1 MFTFLGKDR
10 PQTGRSATRRLTRA
24 ALLAG
29 LTAPLV
35 FIAYSRLET
44 DKPKAVESALVTTAP
59 TAAPAGP
66 LGEAIAGMRY
76 GLSDADLD
84 RYQHAFS
91 AADNGDWQTLRTWAS
106 YLQDRRLMGHLLAQQ
121 YLAPDATP
129 SFADLRAWMDLY
141 GDLPE
146 ADDVYKQAQAQRPR
160 DATIPGPRVPQS
172 TETATAN
179 PDQPNSTEPHTAAGD
194 RAFSR
199 FFASDNKTALAE
211 AARAIAAV
219 GQKASTS
226 HWIAGLASWRM
237 GLFDDAGKH
246 FTALAGSSTAAGW
259 MQAAGAYW
267 AGRVEERNG
276 ATANA
281 TKWYNSAARYP
292 TTFYGMLAMRK
303 LGVDIAQR
311 LSGDSLTAEHLDM
324 LAESPAGYRALALLE
339 LGRRDLAAAELEHID
354 TGDNAQLEAA
364 IMMVADA
371 AQLGDISSNLA
382 QRIARPADEAGA
394 KFPIPRWRP
403 RGGFQI
409 DPALVYA
416 VARQESRFDPKAQS
430 EKGAVG
436 LMQIMPSTA
445 SLIAPKSSASL
456 LDPSTNL
463 DVGQRVIRSLM
474 KDPNIGENLLLV
486 AVAYNRGSGNQAQL
500 RQILEH
506 DDPLLAVESISNGET
521 RIFIEHVLA
530 NYWAYRARLGGD
542 TSSLSDL
549 ADGRWPLY
557 RWEDGDSVAGSL
569 GGTNTLGANI
579 RTVQHSD

>member
-1 MFTFLGKDR
+1 MFTFLGKDH
-10 PQTGRSATRRLTRA
+10 PETVRSNARRLMRA

-29 LTAPLV
+29 LATPLIFV
-35 FIAYSRLET
+35 AHARLEA
-44 DKPKAVESALVTTAP
+44 DKPRVIESV
-59 TAAPAGP
+59 AAPVAPATP
-66 LGEAIAGMRY
+66 LSDAMAGMRY
-76 GLSDADLD
+76 GLSAADLD
-84 RYQHAFS
+84 RYRHAFS
-91 AADNGDWQTLRTWAS
+91 AADNADWQSLATWSS
-106 YLQDRRLMGHLLAQQ
+106 YIQDRRLVGHLLAQH
-121 YLAPDATP
+121 YLAPDAAP
-129 SFADLRAWMDLY
+129 SFAALRAWMDLY

-146 ADDVYKQAQAQRPR
+146 ADDVYKLAQAKRPH
-160 DATIPGPRVPQS
+160 DATVPEPRVSAS
-172 TETATAN
+172 TEAATAN
-179 PDQPNSTEPHTAAGD
+179 PDQPNSTEPHTAAGE

-199 FFASDNKTALAE
+199 FFASDNKTALVE
-211 AARAIAAV
+211 AGRAIAAV

-237 GLFDDAGKH
+237 GLFQDAGKH

-276 ATANA
+276 QTANA

-311 LSGDSLTAEHLDM
+311 LSGDSLTSEHLDT
-324 LAESPAGYRALALLE
+324 LAGSPAGYRAIALLE
-339 LGRRDLAAAELEHID
+339 LGRRDLAAQELERID
-354 TGDNAQLEAA
+354 ADGNPKLEAA
-364 IMMVADA
+364 VLMVADA
-371 AQLGDISSNLA
+371 AHLGDISSN
-382 QRIARPADEAGA
+382 
-394 KFPIPRWRP
+394 KFPIPRWQP
-403 RGGFQI
+403 RGGFRV

-430 EKGAVG
+430 NKGAVG

-474 KDPNIGENLLLV
+474 QDPNIGENLLLL
-486 AVAYNRGSGNQAQL
+486 AIAYNRGPGNPAQL

-506 DDPLLAVESISNGET
+506 DDPLLAVESISKDET
-521 RIFIEHVLA
+521 RTFIQHVLA
-530 NYWAYRARLGGD
+530 NYWVYRARLGGD
-542 TSSLSDL
+542 TSSLTDL

-557 RWEDGDSVAGSL
+557 RWDDDNSVAGSL
-569 GGTNTLGANI
+569 GAQA
-579 RTVQHSD
+579 VQHSD